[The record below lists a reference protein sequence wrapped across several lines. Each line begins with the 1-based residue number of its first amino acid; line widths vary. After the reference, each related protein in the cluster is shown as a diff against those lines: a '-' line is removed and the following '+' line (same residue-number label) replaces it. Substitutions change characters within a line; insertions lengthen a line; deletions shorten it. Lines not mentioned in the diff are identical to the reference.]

1 MNLLIHNLCY
11 LNRGHKLNQFVCSSY
26 FIHSNTIQSPLHCI
40 MKMET
45 GMKEDGRMVVNTDR
59 GHTTEKERLNYNLGK
74 LHIIR
79 TCIQFETGLASLIKF
94 IKYKIF
100 I

>member
-1 MNLLIHNLCY
+1 MIN
-11 LNRGHKLNQFVCSSY
+11 
-26 FIHSNTIQSPLHCI
+26 
-40 MKMET
+40 M
-45 GMKEDGRMVVNTDR
+45 DR
-59 GHTTEKERLNYNLGK
+59 EHTTEKERMNYNLGK

-79 TCIQFETGLASLIKF
+79 TCIQFETGLFSLIKF